1 MPTRRLLLVPALTAL
16 ALLAGCDHAS
26 SPASAAPAPTAG
38 APAAAPLDVDTVE
51 VKAEPLPRWLPLTGN
66 LVPLE
71 DAQVAAGAA
80 GKVLSTAVER
90 GQTVKQ
96 GDVMVRLDGRI
107 ASAQAAAAQAQVE
120 VAKAQLESATADCER
135 STQLFKG
142 GGVAASQHQRTLA
155 QCRTAEAQLAA
166 AQAQARLA
174 NSNLSDMSIRAPFD
188 GVVAERMI
196 SAGEYVGPSSPVV
209 GLISSNAMR
218 LELTVPAQSAGEVRA
233 GQVVE
238 FAVGRVADGKAYKS
252 TVTHVGASLR
262 KSSRDLVIEALVDGK
277 EVPLPPGSFVN
288 ARLRLEDAPLPVV
301 PAKALRQGAGQ
312 SRLFVVVDGRL
323 EERMVQVSEVR
334 GDVAGIID
342 GVRPGETVVATATS
356 ELRDGAAVK

>member
-1 MPTRRLLLVPALTAL
+1 MRSTQLILVPALA
-16 ALLAGCDHAS
+16 AAVLLGGCDHAS
-26 SPASAAPAPTAG
+26 SPAAAATATPN
-38 APAAAPLDVDTVE
+38 PAAAPISVETVQ
-51 VKAEPLPRWLPLTGN
+51 VRAEALPRWLPLTGN

-80 GKVLSTAVER
+80 GKVLATTAER
-90 GQTVKQ
+90 GQQVKQ
-96 GDVMVRLDGRI
+96 GDVLVKLDGRI

-142 GGVAASQHQRTLA
+142 GGVAISQHQKTLA
-155 QCRTAEAQLAA
+155 ACRTTEAQLAA

-174 NSNLSDMSIRAPFD
+174 QSNLADMTIRAPFD

-209 GLISSNAMR
+209 SLISSKAMK
-218 LELTVPAQSAGEVRA
+218 LELTVPAQSAGEVRV

-238 FAVGRVADGKAYKS
+238 FAVGRLVDGKAYK
-252 TVTHVGASLR
+252 TTITHVGATLR
-262 KSSRDLVIEALVDGK
+262 KGSRDLVIEAMVDGAQ
-277 EVPLPPGSFVN
+277 VPLPPGSFVN
-288 ARLRLEDAPLPVV
+288 ARLRLDDAPLPVV
-301 PAKALRQGAGQ
+301 PAKALRQTAGQ
-312 SRLFVVVDGRL
+312 ARVFVVKDGRL

-342 GVRPGETVVATATS
+342 GVTPGETVVASATS